1 MGELK
6 LLEPYEQLKQ
16 KTASLQNMYNS
27 ITFFI
32 IKVNVQSPIWYRKL
46 KGRSGSINFSKRK
59 YFFWI
64 NYCFRPCSFPQ
75 TSAGHLRKGSV
86 TESITSTLKS

>member
-6 LLEPYEQLKQ
+6 LLEAYEQLKQ

-32 IKVNVQSPIWYRKL
+32 IKINVQCPIGYRKL
-46 KGRSGSINFSKRK
+46 KSRRK
-59 YFFWI
+59 Y
-64 NYCFRPCSFPQ
+64 
-75 TSAGHLRKGSV
+75 TKM
-86 TESITSTLKS
+86 

>member
-32 IKVNVQSPIWYRKL
+32 IKVNVQSPIWYREL
-46 KGRSGSINFSKRK
+46 KGRRK
-59 YFFWI
+59 Y
-64 NYCFRPCSFPQ
+64 
-75 TSAGHLRKGSV
+75 TKM
-86 TESITSTLKS
+86 